1 VRPLFTGA
9 LVALSITACGTIRN
23 TTPEQPPVSPA
34 IEVSEQQQPEHPPAD
49 PARPDEPIEGAPE
62 SGATEPVP
70 DDRCPIPGQDDC
82 PPDRGAEA
90 MAVPQCPDPPELVAA
105 VSGVHGCPER
115 L

>member
-9 LVALSITACGTIRN
+9 LVALSMAACGSIRS
-23 TTPEQPPVSPA
+23 TTPEQRPVSPA

-62 SGATEPVP
+62 SGATEPP
-70 DDRCPIPGQDDC
+70 APDRCPVPGQDGCAVLRD
-82 PPDRGAEA
+82 AEA
-90 MAVPQCPDPPELVAA
+90 AAFAPCPDPSQLVAA
-105 VSGVHGCPER
+105 VSGLDGCPER